1 MVYFQLT
8 LDEPTRRPFEP
19 ARHEAHLLEICMTNS
34 FASKPLSGRT
44 ALITGGAGGFGL
56 ASALALAQDGAAIML
71 TGRNAKSLQSAKER
85 IEREYPST
93 PVSTQPGDANREAD
107 LCAVVQATLAAH
119 GSLDIVVATVGGTR
133 AGMVGDQ
140 STEDFMEGV
149 ALSLRPAYVALRAC
163 VPAMPKGGAF
173 AFISSTAAVMPF
185 IGLGAYCAGKV
196 AVDHLARVAANELG
210 ARGFRFNVI
219 RPGVCRTGATVRIFA
234 NQPVVDSFLERVPL
248 GRLGEPEE
256 VAAAVRYLVGPE
268 SRWTTGQSFA
278 VDGGNE
284 LRGAPLPG

>member
-1 MVYFQLT
+1 
-8 LDEPTRRPFEP
+8 
-19 ARHEAHLLEICMTNS
+19 MTNS
-34 FASKPLSGRT
+34 NGTNPLAGRT

-71 TGRNAKSLQSAKER
+71 TGRSEGSLHGAKAR
-85 IEREYPST
+85 IEREHPQTRISMQT
-93 PVSTQPGDANREAD
+93 GDANRETD
-107 LCAVVQATLAAH
+107 LCAVVRATLAAH
-119 GSLDIVVATVGGTR
+119 GSLDMVVATVGSTR
-133 AGMVGDQ
+133 TGMIGEQ

-149 ALSLRPAYVALRAC
+149 ALSLRPAYVAIRAC

-173 AFISSTAAVMPF
+173 AFISSTAAIMPF
-185 IGLGAYCAGKV
+185 IGLGAYCAGK
-196 AVDHLARVAANELG
+196 AALDHLARAAANELG

-219 RPGVCRTGATVRIFA
+219 RPGVCRTGATVQIFA
-234 NQPVVDSFLERVPL
+234 SQPVVESFLERVPL

-284 LRGAPLPG
+284 LRGAPLPV